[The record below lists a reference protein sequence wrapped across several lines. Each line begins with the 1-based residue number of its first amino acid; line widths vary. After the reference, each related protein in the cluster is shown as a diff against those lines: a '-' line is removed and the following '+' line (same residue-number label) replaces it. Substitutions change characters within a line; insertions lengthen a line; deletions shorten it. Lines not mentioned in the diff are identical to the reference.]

1 MLNIS
6 GIENGY
12 VIDHIGAGK
21 SLIIYDLLNLGDY
34 DGQVAIIKN
43 AKSAKQGFKDI
54 IKIEGIVDLDL
65 NLLGFLDDHITIN
78 VIRNGNIIEKRKLTL
93 PKKITGLAKCKNPRC
108 ITSIEQGL
116 KHEFILTDPENRVY
130 RCRYCEEKYEEVKK

>member
-21 SLIIYDLLNLGDY
+21 SLIIYDLLRLDEY

-43 AKSAKQGFKDI
+43 AKSAKQGLKDI
-54 IKIEGIVDLDL
+54 IKIEGLVDLDL
-65 NLLGFLDDHITIN
+65 ELLGFLDDHITIN
-78 VIRNGNIIEKRKLTL
+78 VIRNGNIIEKKKLTL
-93 PKKITGLAKCKNPRC
+93 PKRIIGLAKCKNPRC

-130 RCRYCEEKYEEVKK
+130 RCRYCEEKYEEVQK

>member
-43 AKSAKQGFKDI
+43 AKSAKQGLKDI

>member
-6 GIENGY
+6 GIENGF

-21 SLIIYDLLNLGDY
+21 SLIIYDLLRLDEY

-43 AKSAKQGFKDI
+43 AKSAKQGLKDI
-54 IKIEGIVDLDL
+54 IKIEGLVDLDL
-65 NLLGFLDDHITIN
+65 ELLGFLDDHITIN
-78 VIRNGNIIEKRKLTL
+78 VIRNGNIIEKKKLTL
-93 PKKITGLAKCKNPRC
+93 PKKIIGLAKCKNPRC

-130 RCRYCEEKYEEVKK
+130 RCRYCEEKYEEVQK